1 MKRSRSE
8 EKAFPLSPALGFLR
22 ELWRL
27 NHAIERLSKKM
38 EASYGITAQQ
48 RMIIRLVGKYPGM
61 TAGQL
66 AEQLHLDP
74 GTISA
79 AIRRLEGKGLLS
91 RRSDTRDRRRVA
103 LGLTAS
109 GRALDR
115 PATGTVEWAVE
126 SILEKSPSEDIE
138 ATACVLGRV
147 VTGIEAEIERLEG
160 LADTRIHK

>member
-1 MKRSRSE
+1 MKRPHSE
-8 EKAFPLSPALGFLR
+8 EKTFPLSPALGFLR
-22 ELWRL
+22 EIWRL

-91 RRSDTRDRRRVA
+91 RRPDMRDKRRVA

-109 GRALDR
+109 GRTLDQ
-115 PATGTVEWAVE
+115 PATGTVEWVVE
-126 SILEKSPSEDIE
+126 SLMKKSSSADIE
-138 ATACVLGRV
+138 ATAGTLGSLV
-147 VTGIEAEIERLEG
+147 AALEAELERLENHEAG
-160 LADTRIHK
+160 GCL

>member
-1 MKRSRSE
+1 MKRSHPE
-8 EKAFPLSPALGFLR
+8 EKALPLSPALGFLR
-22 ELWRL
+22 EIWRL
-27 NHAIERLSKKM
+27 NHAVERLSKKM

-91 RRSDTRDRRRVA
+91 RRADTRDKRRVV
-103 LGLTAS
+103 LGLTPS
-109 GRALDR
+109 GRTLDR
-115 PATGTVEWAVE
+115 PATGTVEWVVE
-126 SILEKSPSEDIE
+126 SIINKSPSADIA
-138 ATACVLGRV
+138 ATVGTLGSLV
-147 VTGIEAEIERLEG
+147 AALEVELERLENEKEDG
-160 LADTRIHK
+160 HL